1 MLRKMSNRYSS
12 GPPAE
17 RLELCESGRPT
28 ARQHRNP
35 RTEMIWFMLN
45 MPLAAA
51 FFAAWVAIPLWMTFK
66 HPGTGPAFSAAPR
79 CPDAEAPLAGDKR
92 PEPALAA

>member
-1 MLRKMSNRYSS
+1 
-12 GPPAE
+12 
-17 RLELCESGRPT
+17 
-28 ARQHRNP
+28 
-35 RTEMIWFMLN
+35 

-51 FFAAWVAIPLWMTFK
+51 FFAAWVGIPLWMTFK